1 MAASS
6 FTCHDTS
13 PLRGERTGI
22 QSYKERGLLSGH
34 LGTVPVNSA
43 RKTPHLPR
51 RRGRAGEDRD
61 LLPQGEALQPG
72 RAAFSRGD
80 RFWKLHF
87 YFGLVF
93 THHACEQKE
102 GSESRGCCGYVHTCP
117 VHAAPHCV
125 YSSRLRVK
133 RATSPTAGS
142 HGCCPSESLRGEMCV
157 TVPPHLPRSRFSDT
171 LCSGSHAKIKNK
183 RGIESQAGKPHRL
196 FFLTHTAER
205 LYLKKKILSCFI
217 MSV

>member
-43 RKTPHLPR
+43 RKTPHLPGEGGVG
-51 RRGRAGEDRD
+51 GRTGTYFPRAKHSSLAVPPLAVETVSGNCTSILGSYSPITPANRKKD
-61 LLPQGEALQPG
+61 LSLG
-72 RAAFSRGD
+72 AAVAM
-80 RFWKLHF
+80 
-87 YFGLVF
+87 Y
-93 THHACEQKE
+93 
-102 GSESRGCCGYVHTCP
+102 TCP

-157 TVPPHLPRSRFSDT
+157 TVPPHPPRSRFSDT

-183 RGIESQAGKPHRL
+183 RGIKSQAGKPHLL
-196 FFLTHTAER
+196 FF
-205 LYLKKKILSCFI
+205 
-217 MSV
+217 